1 MKPISRSERPWGFYE
16 ILLTEPGIQ
25 IKRITVNDMQQLSLQ
40 THEHRDEYWF
50 CTSGSGLVTVDTA
63 EVPIY
68 PGAFFQI
75 LRGEKHR
82 VKALGGTLVFI
93 EVQQGAYTG
102 EDDIVRYE
110 DNYGRSAGVATAVTS
125 NAPAEY
131 QPETTEVDPLSAAIV
146 AAHVTELL
154 TPPVVEEELV
164 EETQEEEI

>member
-16 ILLTEPGIQ
+16 VLLKGTGIQ
-25 IKRITVNDMQQLSLQ
+25 IKRITVYDMQQLSLQ

-50 CTSGSGLVTVDTA
+50 CTSGSGIVTVDTA

-93 EVQQGAYTG
+93 EVQQGAYLE

-110 DNYGRSAGVATAVTS
+110 DNYGRSSNLSVSTPASTSLPPAVT
-125 NAPAEY
+125 
-131 QPETTEVDPLSAAIV
+131 TDPVSAAI
-146 AAHVTELL
+146 AESYVTELL
-154 TPPVVEEELV
+154 ATLTADEEELV